1 MERSGAGLI
10 RSDLGWATRSASRTQ
25 TFQTL
30 EVSPEAVVYRAFT
43 ATGRE
48 LDAFRL
54 TKGANG
60 LARVDPGHEQ

>member
-1 MERSGAGLI
+1 
-10 RSDLGWATRSASRTQ
+10 
-25 TFQTL
+25 
-30 EVSPEAVVYRAFT
+30 VSPEAVVYRAFT